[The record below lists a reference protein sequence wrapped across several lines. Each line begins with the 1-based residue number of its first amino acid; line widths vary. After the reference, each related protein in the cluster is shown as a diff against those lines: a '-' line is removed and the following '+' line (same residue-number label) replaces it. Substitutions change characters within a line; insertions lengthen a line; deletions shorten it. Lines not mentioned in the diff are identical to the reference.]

1 MAPKRKRY
9 KSEVWQHFDESK
21 EDNTLQICK
30 YCNSQLVG
38 GHGKGTK
45 GLWNHLKSC
54 KEKPPGVVTT
64 GTHVPHLALLARE
77 LFRVAPTE
85 AACERSFSH
94 QKRVH
99 RAERASL
106 AHENVERELFVRLNY
121 ELFF

>member
-1 MAPKRKRY
+1 VDAKTTPA
-9 KSEVWQHFDESK
+9 E
-21 EDNTLQICK
+21 
-30 YCNSQLVG
+30 
-38 GHGKGTK
+38 
-45 GLWNHLKSC
+45 LWSFARR
-54 KEKPPGVVTT
+54 EI
-64 GTHVPHLALLARE
+64 PHLALLARE